1 MKALLDSCIVMD
13 PLQNREPFVVDMSK
27 LTAQELDEELEK
39 GYQDVLAGRTK
50 PASKVFDEIRTDYDI

>member
-1 MKALLDSCIVMD
+1 MLDSCIVMD